1 MNQNPFQIA
10 DDLWRRLVEHQPA
23 VAAAVAPQLRALPE
37 DWSAREPGVTRPE
50 AALTIAS
57 SGPEHRVEILPHE
70 TDVES
75 CGACCEAE
83 DDFCRY
89 HKGVSAGYQMLGQPL
104 LDAAKLDPDITVRTM
119 LQRLAEAEN
128 AYESGAIEDAVDQ
141 LTKENT
147 DG

>member
-1 MNQNPFQIA
+1 MTQDPFEVA
-10 DDLWRRLVEHQPA
+10 GDLWRRLVEHQPA
-23 VAAAVAPQLRALPE
+23 VAAAIALRLRALPE
-37 DWSAREPGVTRPE
+37 DWSARELCVTRPE

-57 SGPEHRVEILPHE
+57 SGPEHRVEVLPYE
-70 TDVES
+70 TDVEF

-89 HKGVSAGYQMLGQPL
+89 HKGISDGYQMLSQPL
-104 LDAAKLDPDITVRTM
+104 LDAAKLDHDVTVRAM
-119 LQRLAEAEN
+119 LQRLADAEN
-128 AYESGAIEDAVDQ
+128 AHESGAIEDAVDQ